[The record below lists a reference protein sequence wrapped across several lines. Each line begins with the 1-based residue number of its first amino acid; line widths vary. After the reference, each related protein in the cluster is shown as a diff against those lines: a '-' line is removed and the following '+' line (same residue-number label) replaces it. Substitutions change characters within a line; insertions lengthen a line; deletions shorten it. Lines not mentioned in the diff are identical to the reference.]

1 MAGNAWHPWLENV
14 WLQSLSSL
22 HGIVPVCTSASLC
35 LYFKQS
41 YWIGAQSNP
50 SWPHLNLITSGKATF
65 KSCHIHRNCALGRE
79 HIFQGNAIYST
90 TLSSLYSAH
99 FYHLRLKGEGM
110 CEELVASVRARFYC
124 YVMLYVVLYYDIVCL
139 CYFSH
144 FLYLILS
151 IWSVSFCE
159 KLLKSTL

>member
-1 MAGNAWHPWLENV
+1 M
-14 WLQSLSSL
+14 
-22 HGIVPVCTSASLC
+22 
-35 LYFKQS
+35 
-41 YWIGAQSNP
+41 
-50 SWPHLNLITSGKATF
+50 ITSGKATF

-99 FYHLRLKGEGM
+99 FYHLRLKGEGT

-124 YVMLYVVLYYDIVCL
+124 YVMLYVILYYNIVCL

-159 KLLKSTL
+159 KLLKSTLYVSVFVHFCLLMSNLLNRLWCYLMSKNIHDCFISVSDCIFY